1 MGLDLGLDLGLV
13 GLVGLGVGL
22 VDMGVDL
29 GGEGPPAPP
38 GTPAA
43 LASLGARTPRGKHT
57 LAEGAH
63 RFMQR

>member
-1 MGLDLGLDLGLV
+1 MGLDLDLGVGLV

-22 VDMGVDL
+22 VGLGVDL

-57 LAEGAH
+57 LTEGAH
-63 RFMQR
+63 RFIQR